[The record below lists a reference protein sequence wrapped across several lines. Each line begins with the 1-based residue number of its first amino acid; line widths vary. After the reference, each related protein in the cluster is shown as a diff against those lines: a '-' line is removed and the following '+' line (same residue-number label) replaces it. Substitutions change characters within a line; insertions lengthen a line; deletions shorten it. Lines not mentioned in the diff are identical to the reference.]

1 MQSKNTRHF
10 SDERFKINTEEMLKD
25 LEELINTP
33 SVVGFYPEIHKKL
46 AKIVGKMGYEIEY
59 DNKRTAYV
67 RVPGIDS
74 SKTVCVGA
82 HLDTI
87 GLQVRHVMENGW
99 IEVKNLGGIN
109 FHNVEGENVYIHT
122 RNGKT
127 FEGMVICKSHS
138 VHVFDDARSRERD
151 INNEAI
157 LLDADVNSAQDV
169 YDLGIEN
176 GDLISVEPRFKRTK
190 SGFIKS
196 RHIDDKAM
204 VVAAIEVLRQ
214 LKQNDLKPA
223 FNTLFAFPIYEEI
236 GHGGAYV
243 PSEVSEYVSLDIGLI
258 GPDNHGSE
266 KLVSIGAS
274 DHYSPYDWGLTT
286 HLINLAKENQIDY
299 CVDTFYRFGS
309 DATAAIRSGNN
320 VMPAVFGVGCMNSH
334 GYERTSIHAIEE
346 CARLTLAYVLNK

>member
-1 MQSKNTRHF
+1 MECFIMQSKNTRHF

-122 RNGKT
+122 RNGKI
-127 FEGMVICKSHS
+127 FEGMVI
-138 VHVFDDARSRERD
+138 
-151 INNEAI
+151 
-157 LLDADVNSAQDV
+157 
-169 YDLGIEN
+169 
-176 GDLISVEPRFKRTK
+176 
-190 SGFIKS
+190 
-196 RHIDDKAM
+196 
-204 VVAAIEVLRQ
+204 
-214 LKQNDLKPA
+214 
-223 FNTLFAFPIYEEI
+223 
-236 GHGGAYV
+236 
-243 PSEVSEYVSLDIGLI
+243 
-258 GPDNHGSE
+258 GS
-266 KLVSIGAS
+266 
-274 DHYSPYDWGLTT
+274 
-286 HLINLAKENQIDY
+286 
-299 CVDTFYRFGS
+299 
-309 DATAAIRSGNN
+309 
-320 VMPAVFGVGCMNSH
+320 
-334 GYERTSIHAIEE
+334 
-346 CARLTLAYVLNK
+346 LTLAHSRNSQMSFMYGFFFVKFLFFYCCMCCNCDIIVIKDGCFYETLL

>member
-1 MQSKNTRHF
+1 MVRKVSKETCSQESRHF
-10 SDERFKINTEEMLKD
+10 SDERFN
-25 LEELINTP
+25 
-33 SVVGFYPEIHKKL
+33 
-46 AKIVGKMGYEIEY
+46 
-59 DNKRTAYV
+59 
-67 RVPGIDS
+67 
-74 SKTVCVGA
+74 
-82 HLDTI
+82 
-87 GLQVRHVMENGW
+87 
-99 IEVKNLGGIN
+99 
-109 FHNVEGENVYIHT
+109 
-122 RNGKT
+122 
-127 FEGMVICKSHS
+127 
-138 VHVFDDARSRERD
+138 
-151 INNEAI
+151 
-157 LLDADVNSAQDV
+157 
-169 YDLGIEN
+169 
-176 GDLISVEPRFKRTK
+176 
-190 SGFIKS
+190 KS

-243 PSEVSEYVSLDIGLI
+243 PSEVSEYVALDIGLI

-286 HLINLAKENQIDY
+286 RLINLAKENQIDY

-309 DATAAIRSGNN
+309 DATAAIRSGND

-346 CARLTLAYVLNK
+346 CTRLTLAYVLNK